1 MTLARRDL
9 EGGGRVMTL
18 ARRDLEGGGRV
29 MTLSRGNP
37 KAVDES

>member
-18 ARRDLEGGGRV
+18 SRRDLEGGGRV